1 MEKFLVPGAII
12 VASIIVATTFR
23 VEMRPLLGMSG
34 ESYLMQDRWTG
45 VVSRCGTYAR
55 GCVAL
60 R

>member
-1 MEKFLVPGAII
+1 MDKFLLPGAII

-23 VEMRPLLGMSG
+23 VEMRPLGMSG

-45 VVSRCGTYAR
+45 VVSRCGAFMN
-55 GCVAL
+55 GCVRIA

>member
-1 MEKFLVPGAII
+1 MDKFLVPGAII

-23 VEMRPLLGMSG
+23 VEMRPLGMSG
-34 ESYLMQDRWTG
+34 ESYLIQDRWTG

-60 R
+60 K